1 MKYKVL
7 IIDDDVN
14 ILETI
19 KRRLDFEEKLQV
31 IAKTNPLEAIDMIK
45 REKVDIILTDISMP
59 EMNGLD
65 VLKNVKDIDAFAQVI
80 IMTGYSTSDL
90 AIECLRYGA
99 NDYLLKPFDDME
111 AIVNLINI
119 TIEKIIRWKKI
130 IIRSVKTLKV

>member
-1 MKYKVL
+1 
-7 IIDDDVN
+7 
-14 ILETI
+14 
-19 KRRLDFEEKLQV
+19 
-31 IAKTNPLEAIDMIK
+31 MIK